1 SNPSF
6 PVLVNYFPDIIWR
19 DGIIQFNKAYI
30 LNENLNIYDLE
41 NPSNPQL
48 LNVFNTPG
56 NANDISIQGN
66 IAFIADEVNGVLAVD
81 ITDDPV
87 LIGQYSFE
95 IEESEIIDVKV
106 LNDLAFLID
115 DWYYGA
121 NKFRAIDI
129 SDPDNPLQVGE
140 MPLISTNYKYA
151 FDVAANGYVYFLT
164 IIDNDVLRLHTV
176 NVQDPSNMTEVAT
189 VDFAGNDF
197 SDLYVNG
204 NHLYASVVTSFVIF
218 DVSDPLNPE
227 ICGTVTPDKGVRIID
242 IKDDLAFVSS
252 RLYNY
257 WDSKFYIYDLSDP
270 CDPNELS
277 SVEIPTTSDRV
288 VDLSIG
294 NGLLTII
301 RSSRGYVYQVSD
313 PNNPLFLQT
322 IEKTDFYHQFL
333 DVNSY
338 NNYLYLT
345 ESTYGVRIFDIG
357 DAQNIEE
364 IAYYRNLGA
373 LGTDAFSNKFYVASR
388 ELGLEIVRNDLVTA
402 VEQENSLPTEFALS
416 QNYPNP
422 FNPSTSIQYAVRNRQ
437 FVSLKVYDVL

>member
-1 SNPSF
+1 MGLMEYLQS
-6 PVLVNYFPDIIWR
+6 
-19 DGIIQFNKAYI
+19 I
-30 LNENLNIYDLE
+30 LR
-41 NPSNPQL
+41 
-48 LNVFNTPG
+48 T
-56 NANDISIQGN
+56 
-66 IAFIADEVNGVLAVD
+66 FIADGVNGVLAVD

-95 IEESEIIDVKV
+95 IEESVIKDLKV
-106 LNDLAFLID
+106 VNDYAYLID

-121 NKFRAIDI
+121 NKFRAIDV
-129 SDPDNPLQVGE
+129 SDPNNPLQVGE
-140 MPLISTNYKYA
+140 MPLISANYKYA
-151 FDVAANGYVYFLT
+151 FDVTADGYAYFLT
-164 IIDNDVLRLHTV
+164 IINNDVLRLHTV

-204 NHLYASVVTSFVIF
+204 NHLYASLVTSFVIF

-227 ICGTVTPDKGVRIID
+227 ICGTVTPDKGVRVIE
-242 IKDDLAFVSS
+242 IKGDLAFVTS
-252 RLYNY
+252 RLYNS
-257 WDSKFYIYDLSDP
+257 WDTKFYIYDLSDP
-270 CDPNELS
+270 CNPNELS
-277 SVEIPTTSDRV
+277 SAIIPYANELV
-288 VDLSIG
+288 VDLSVG
-294 NGLLTII
+294 NGLLTVI

-313 PNNPLFLQT
+313 PSNPLFLQT

-373 LGTDAFSNKFYVASR
+373 LRTDAFSNNFYVASR

-402 VEQENSLPTEFALS
+402 VEQENAFPTEFALS

-422 FNPSTSIQYAVRNRQ
+422 FNPSTSIQYAVSSRQ
-437 FVSLKVYDVL
+437 FVTLRVYDVLGRKIATLVNEEKPAGNYEIKYNGEGLTSGIYFYQLRAGNYIETKKMVLIR